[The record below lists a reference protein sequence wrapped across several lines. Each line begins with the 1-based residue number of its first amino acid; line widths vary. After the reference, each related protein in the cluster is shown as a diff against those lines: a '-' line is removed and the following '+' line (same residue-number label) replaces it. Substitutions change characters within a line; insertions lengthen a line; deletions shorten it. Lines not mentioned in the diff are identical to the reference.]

1 MHKCTPDHQTAA
13 LEHAEGG
20 RGGGYPIVEPPIGL
34 RKDDNQARLTT
45 NHPQHQLASL
55 VGVHK
60 HHTHAH
66 LYTKDSAMVFGC
78 GQCLYCYLP
87 GLGSVLGVLGFT
99 TNTLIQGQNSHHHHQ
114 DHNQSTVFFKQVLT
128 LAGTVAIAIGLVL
141 EYLNQAQNSGR
152 IRSQP
157 GLEATSGRDE
167 RETREEAKA
176 K

>member
-1 MHKCTPDHQTAA
+1 M
-13 LEHAEGG
+13 
-20 RGGGYPIVEPPIGL
+20 
-34 RKDDNQARLTT
+34 
-45 NHPQHQLASL
+45 
-55 VGVHK
+55 
-60 HHTHAH
+60 
-66 LYTKDSAMVFGC
+66 
-78 GQCLYCYLP
+78 
-87 GLGSVLGVLGFT
+87 GVLGFT
-99 TNTLIQGQNSHHHHQ
+99 TNTLIQGQSGHHQ

-152 IRSQP
+152 TRSQP

>member
-1 MHKCTPDHQTAA
+1 M
-13 LEHAEGG
+13 
-20 RGGGYPIVEPPIGL
+20 
-34 RKDDNQARLTT
+34 
-45 NHPQHQLASL
+45 
-55 VGVHK
+55 
-60 HHTHAH
+60 
-66 LYTKDSAMVFGC
+66 
-78 GQCLYCYLP
+78 
-87 GLGSVLGVLGFT
+87 GVLGFT

-152 IRSQP
+152 TRSQP

>member
-1 MHKCTPDHQTAA
+1 
-13 LEHAEGG
+13 
-20 RGGGYPIVEPPIGL
+20 
-34 RKDDNQARLTT
+34 
-45 NHPQHQLASL
+45 
-55 VGVHK
+55 
-60 HHTHAH
+60 
-66 LYTKDSAMVFGC
+66 MVFGC

-99 TNTLIQGQNSHHHHQ
+99 TNTLIQGQNLSHHQ

-128 LAGTVAIAIGLVL
+128 LAGTVAIAIGLIL

>member
-1 MHKCTPDHQTAA
+1 
-13 LEHAEGG
+13 
-20 RGGGYPIVEPPIGL
+20 
-34 RKDDNQARLTT
+34 
-45 NHPQHQLASL
+45 
-55 VGVHK
+55 
-60 HHTHAH
+60 
-66 LYTKDSAMVFGC
+66 MVFGC

-152 IRSQP
+152 TRSQP

>member
-1 MHKCTPDHQTAA
+1 
-13 LEHAEGG
+13 
-20 RGGGYPIVEPPIGL
+20 
-34 RKDDNQARLTT
+34 
-45 NHPQHQLASL
+45 
-55 VGVHK
+55 
-60 HHTHAH
+60 
-66 LYTKDSAMVFGC
+66 
-78 GQCLYCYLP
+78 
-87 GLGSVLGVLGFT
+87 LGSVLGVLGFT
-99 TNTLIQGQNSHHHHQ
+99 TNTLIQGQNSHQ